1 MLIFAESGEFP
12 ARSSIDGEK
21 MRHEEFKIGM
31 EFTAAGSLSGRWRC
45 TDVGTRAI
53 VAIQIE
59 PGNDPSWCDGPPYAV
74 AEFVFD
80 EDDFPACNRAR
91 SPDVAP
97 NRDRPCSPNT
107 LPRKTRAIWASS
119 STTKIRCD

>member
-1 MLIFAESGEFP
+1 
-12 ARSSIDGEK
+12 

-31 EFTAAGSLSGRWRC
+31 EFTTAGSLSGHWRC

-74 AEFVFD
+74 AELVFD
-80 EDDFPACNRAR
+80 EDDIVACKIISSNGSSAQETPVF
-91 SPDVAP
+91 SME
-97 NRDRPCSPNT
+97 
-107 LPRKTRAIWASS
+107 AS
-119 STTKIRCD
+119 I

>member
-1 MLIFAESGEFP
+1 
-12 ARSSIDGEK
+12 

-59 PGNDPSWCDGPPYAV
+59 PGKNPSWCDGPPYSV

-80 EDDFPACNRAR
+80 EDDIVACKKCEEVIGADGASTQEACN
-91 SPDVAP
+91 
-97 NRDRPCSPNT
+97 CGME
-107 LPRKTRAIWASS
+107 ASF
-119 STTKIRCD
+119 

>member
-12 ARSSIDGEK
+12 ARSSIDGEE

-31 EFTAAGSLSGRWRC
+31 EFTTAGGLSRWRC
-45 TDVGTRAI
+45 TDVGTRVI

-59 PGNDPSWCDGPPYAV
+59 PGNDPSWCNGPPYAV

-80 EDDFPACNRAR
+80 EDDIVACKKCVYCRVSISA
-91 SPDVAP
+91 
-97 NRDRPCSPNT
+97 
-107 LPRKTRAIWASS
+107 
-119 STTKIRCD
+119 

>member
-1 MLIFAESGEFP
+1 
-12 ARSSIDGEK
+12 

-80 EDDFPACNRAR
+80 EDDIVACNKCEEIIGA
-91 SPDVAP
+91 
-97 NRDRPCSPNT
+97 NG
-107 LPRKTRAIWASS
+107 ASTQETPIFS
-119 STTKIRCD
+119 MEALI

>member
-1 MLIFAESGEFP
+1 MVGHQEIFHGAGGK
-12 ARSSIDGEK
+12 D

-31 EFTAAGSLSGRWRC
+31 EFTTAGSPSGRWRC

-74 AEFVFD
+74 AELVFD
-80 EDDFPACNRAR
+80 EDDIVAC
-91 SPDVAP
+91 
-97 NRDRPCSPNT
+97 
-107 LPRKTRAIWASS
+107 KE
-119 STTKIRCD
+119 

>member
-1 MLIFAESGEFP
+1 
-12 ARSSIDGEK
+12 

-59 PGNDPSWCDGPPYAV
+59 PGKDTSWCDGPPYAV

-80 EDDFPACNRAR
+80 EDDIVACNKCAKRRQESDGSSRSAFPSSAAR
-91 SPDVAP
+91 D
-97 NRDRPCSPNT
+97 
-107 LPRKTRAIWASS
+107 
-119 STTKIRCD
+119 KIRTEG

>member
-1 MLIFAESGEFP
+1 
-12 ARSSIDGEK
+12 

-31 EFTAAGSLSGRWRC
+31 EFTADGSLSGRWRC

-53 VAIQIE
+53 VAIQLE

-80 EDDFPACNRAR
+80 EDDIVACKKCEEIIGANGASTQETTSRIHQSSFPASNG
-91 SPDVAP
+91 
-97 NRDRPCSPNT
+97 NT
-107 LPRKTRAIWASS
+107 SAGPLPATG
-119 STTKIRCD
+119 TN

>member
-1 MLIFAESGEFP
+1 
-12 ARSSIDGEK
+12 

-80 EDDFPACNRAR
+80 EDDIVACNKCEKGA
-91 SPDVAP
+91 
-97 NRDRPCSPNT
+97 NG
-107 LPRKTRAIWASS
+107 ASMQEA
-119 STTKIRCD
+119 STFSMEASF